1 MSVFR
6 LEDLSLQPSL
16 SKDSFFV
23 SLTLAEVE
31 FPNFELLHIG
41 YVDEFPEYGKLVYQ
55 FHIEHFV
62 AIDMMCPNEHTLIL
76 IKQLYLKSDLVHEMS
91 MKFVYCI

>member
-1 MSVFR
+1 MECIICELDSAHSHHIPSSLSR

-31 FPNFELLHIG
+31 FPKFETLHIG
-41 YVDEFPEYGKLVYQ
+41 YVDAFPEFGKSLYRLCASYLVAAE
-55 FHIEHFV
+55 F
-62 AIDMMCPNEHTLIL
+62 
-76 IKQLYLKSDLVHEMS
+76 
-91 MKFVYCI
+91 